1 MEIEIAKKYRV
12 IDASRFEDEHGIKN
26 GHEFF
31 VDSLDDDGD
40 IWSRGIAWNGIDGD
54 SRDAPHI
61 GWALLMKGHQD
72 HSPETP
78 ADYSGAIEQA

>member
-31 VDSLDDDGD
+31 VDSLDDDRAFLIFFSFLGNSNFCFSAQ
-40 IWSRGIAWNGIDGD
+40 SRVNVPDG
-54 SRDAPHI
+54 
-61 GWALLMKGHQD
+61 
-72 HSPETP
+72 
-78 ADYSGAIEQA
+78 